1 MTSKTHKTYSI
12 AFALLAG
19 MFMYKNEVTLVNY
32 YMTLIILLLVSKHG
46 ALFPDVDHTW
56 QNVKEKTTVNWV
68 INKLIHLTGGRHR
81 SWQTHSID
89 IFAVFMVIV
98 CIIPNYLLS
107 IGKLDIVNK
116 EVMSLILIGFA
127 CGWGSHLF
135 SDMLT
140 SGGVRLFCFSKFKIK
155 IVPRELFGLRFNTGD
170 SWEEF
175 NYKFM
180 RVINLV
186 IGIISIMYPFILN
199 WMLMK

>member
-19 MFMYKNEVTLVNY
+19 MFMYKNGVTLVNY

-56 QNVKEKTTVNWV
+56 QNVKEKTTVNWI

-89 IFAVFMVIV
+89 IFAVFMAIA
-98 CIIPNYLLS
+98 CIIPNYLFS

-180 RVINLV
+180 RVVNLV